1 MRNCCTERCLTKG
14 TARPG
19 RATPRRERKE
29 PAMRRSLS
37 EVSAIK
43 WRVKNYAAQMR
54 HFGKLVTW
62 YSREEDLR

>member
-1 MRNCCTERCLTKG
+1 
-14 TARPG
+14 
-19 RATPRRERKE
+19 
-29 PAMRRSLS
+29 MRRSLS